1 MDMEKVEVVIMIGP
15 SGSGKSTYAN
25 KNYVSK
31 GYTMI
36 SRDIIRWERG
46 FCEEGE
52 RFLGRPEQGEAVT
65 LSRENKL
72 IDCVNMGKNVVIDNT
87 HLKKK
92 YRDRIH
98 DLLKAYNVK
107 YTYVVLN
114 VNDPS
119 TLYKRRRDDFGNNVE
134 RIIDNMLRTFEYP
147 SSSEYDELITVN
159 TDN

>member
-1 MDMEKVEVVIMIGP
+1 MDTKKLEVVVMIGP

-36 SRDIIRWERG
+36 SRDIIRWELG

-52 RFLGRPEQGEAVT
+52 KFLGTPEQEDVVT
-65 LSRENKL
+65 FSLENKL
-72 IDCVNMGKNVVIDNT
+72 IDCINRGKNVVIDNT

-98 DLLKAYNVK
+98 DLLKTYNVK

-119 TLYKRRRDDFGNNVE
+119 TLYKRRDDFGNNTE

-159 TDN
+159 SDN

>member
-1 MDMEKVEVVIMIGP
+1 MDLRKVEVVVMIGP

-36 SRDIIRWERG
+36 SRDIIRWELG

-52 RFLGRPEQGEAVT
+52 KFLGTPEQEEAVT
-65 LSRENKL
+65 FSLENKL
-72 IDCVNMGKNVVIDNT
+72 IDCVNRGKNVVIDNT

-114 VNDPS
+114 VNEPS
-119 TLYKRRRDDFGNNVE
+119 TLYKRRRDDFGENVE

-159 TDN
+159 SDN

>member
-1 MDMEKVEVVIMIGP
+1 MDAKRVEVVIMIGP

-25 KNYVSK
+25 KNYVNR
-31 GYTMI
+31 GYVML
-36 SRDIIRWERG
+36 SRDIVRYELG

-52 RFLGRPEQGEAVT
+52 KFLGTPAQEDAVT
-65 LSRENKL
+65 FALENKL
-72 IDCVNMGKNVVIDNT
+72 IDCINKGNDVVIDNT

-107 YTYVVLN
+107 YTYVVLT
-114 VNDPS
+114 VSDPS
-119 TLYKRRRDDFGNNVE
+119 TLYKRRKDDFGDNAK